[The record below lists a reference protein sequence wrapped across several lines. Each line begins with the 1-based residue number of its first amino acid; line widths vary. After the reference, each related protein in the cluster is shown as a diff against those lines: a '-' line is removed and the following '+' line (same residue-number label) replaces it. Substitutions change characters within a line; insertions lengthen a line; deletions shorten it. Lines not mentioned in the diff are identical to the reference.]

1 MSNRGVEQLEALDQ
15 FTPEARPA
23 EVSEVRMPAN
33 VNDRIARTN
42 GVAAFFGWV
51 LAMCMHPFAAWRRLT
66 KVGRALVLAVYGLVG
81 YTMGTLL
88 LMTFN

>member
-1 MSNRGVEQLEALDQ
+1 MSNRRLEPLDALDQ
-15 FTPEARPA
+15 FAPEVQP
-23 EVSEVRMPAN
+23 VEVRMPASSD
-33 VNDRIARTN
+33 DRVPRTS
-42 GVAAFFGWV
+42 GVATFFGWV
-51 LAMCMHPFAAWRRLT
+51 LAMCVHPFAAWRRLT

>member
-1 MSNRGVEQLEALDQ
+1 MSNRGLDPLEALDQ
-15 FTPEARPA
+15 FAPEARPA
-23 EVSEVRMPAN
+23 EVRMPASADAR
-33 VNDRIARTN
+33 VPRTN

-81 YTMGTLL
+81 YTTGTLL